1 MCRVRENNTH
11 LFTECVA
18 VRETWDWVRNRLL
31 QLLPE
36 DCARTSNFEF
46 INLMFTKHLMESEAV
61 WLIGT
66 WIQYTWTEKIQKK
79 RNVGIE
85 KFI

>member
-1 MCRVRENNTH
+1 MESGRTILTCLLNV
-11 LFTECVA
+11 FA
-18 VRETWDWVRNRLL
+18 VRETWGWVRNRLL

-66 WIQYTWTEKIQKK
+66 WIQYAWTEKIQKK